1 MGALAGFASMV
12 GDYAGRA
19 NFAVVY
25 LEEAHPT
32 DGWLYGAVEH
42 FIPQHATLAAR
53 QAAAQVLQ
61 AELEAAWARLQLHP
75 GGEPSTFPCSVLVDG
90 MGNAASLAFG
100 ALPERLAVLV
110 GGELRWLG
118 GKGPENYSLLTA
130 RDALDT
136 LLASGGA
143 PA

>member
-1 MGALAGFASMV
+1 MGALASFASMV

-32 DGWLYGAVEH
+32 DGWLFGAVAH
-42 FIPQHATLAAR
+42 VIPQHASLAAR
-53 QAAAQVLQ
+53 QAAAQVLH
-61 AELEAAWARLQLHP
+61 AELAAAWARQQQLA
-75 GGEPSTFPCSVLVDG
+75 GAPSACPCPVLVDG
-90 MGNAASLAFG
+90 MGNAASRAFG

-118 GKGPENYSLLTA
+118 GKGPEGYSLLAA

-136 LLASGGA
+136 LLASAGA